1 MIPSLQRA
9 VQAYRLGAEGE
20 ANAHLVVFLDA
31 IERASAHPEMA
42 EVLGSST
49 TSLRRLMEAQ
59 SRGDGIGAA
68 DALEYELLP
77 VLQAIEIPS
86 SG

>member
-20 ANAHLVVFLDA
+20 ANTHLVAFLDA
-31 IERASAHPEMA
+31 IERASVHPGMA

-68 DALEYELLP
+68 DALEYELMP
-77 VLQAIEIPS
+77 ILQAIETPS
-86 SG
+86 AR

>member
-9 VQAYRLGAEGE
+9 VQAYRLGAEAE

-31 IERASAHPEMA
+31 VERASAHPGVA

-86 SG
+86 TG

>member
-9 VQAYRLGAEGE
+9 VQAYRLGAEAE
-20 ANAHLVVFLDA
+20 ANAHLVAFLDA
-31 IERASAHPEMA
+31 IERASTLPAVA

-49 TSLRRLMEAQ
+49 TSLRRLLEAQ

-68 DALEYELLP
+68 DTLEHELLP
-77 VLQAIEIPS
+77 VLQAIEFPS
-86 SG
+86 AG

>member
-20 ANAHLVVFLDA
+20 ANAHLVAFLDA
-31 IERASAHPEMA
+31 IERASAHPGMA

-68 DALEYELLP
+68 DALEYELMP

-86 SG
+86 AG

>member
-9 VQAYRLGAEGE
+9 VQAYRLGAAAE
-20 ANAHLVVFLDA
+20 ANAHLVVFLAA
-31 IERASAHPEMA
+31 IERASTHPGVA

-77 VLQAIEIPS
+77 ELQAIEIPS
-86 SG
+86 AD